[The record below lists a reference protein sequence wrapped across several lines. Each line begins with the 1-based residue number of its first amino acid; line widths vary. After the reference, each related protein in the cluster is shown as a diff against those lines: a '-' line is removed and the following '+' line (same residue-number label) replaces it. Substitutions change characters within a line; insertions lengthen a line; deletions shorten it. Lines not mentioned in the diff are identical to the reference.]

1 MGLKWYWGIPLACLV
16 GLPWYI
22 EMGMLHGDAFIDTFL
37 GYHNITRFVAP
48 EHAGQNH
55 YWLYIVVVLAGFYP
69 WSGTLPGLLKS
80 FREWRKD
87 KVMLYFIVWAL
98 FIFLFFSVSSTQL
111 FSYILPMFPP
121 LAILSSA
128 YLARIEE
135 TGHISK
141 AFIICHVVFAL
152 ITTGAVAFVPFSPEG
167 GPIVHYAIAGL
178 MVLAAFFS
186 ASRLAKEGSMPSS

>member
-1 MGLKWYWGIPLACLV
+1 MEKRQG
-16 GLPWYI
+16 
-22 EMGMLHGDAFIDTFL
+22 
-37 GYHNITRFVAP
+37 
-48 EHAGQNH
+48 HA
-55 YWLYIVVVLAGFYP
+55 
-69 WSGTLPGLLKS
+69 
-80 FREWRKD
+80 
-87 KVMLYFIVWAL
+87 YFIVWAL

-152 ITTGAVAFVPFSPEG
+152 ITTGAVAFVPFSSEG
-167 GPIVHYAIAGL
+167 APIVHYAIAGL
-178 MVLAAFFS
+178 MVLAAFLLGKPPRKRKVPCLLHYAGCFD
-186 ASRLAKEGSMPSS
+186 SRLRPFR

>member
-1 MGLKWYWGIPLACLV
+1 
-16 GLPWYI
+16 
-22 EMGMLHGDAFIDTFL
+22 
-37 GYHNITRFVAP
+37 
-48 EHAGQNH
+48 
-55 YWLYIVVVLAGFYP
+55 
-69 WSGTLPGLLKS
+69 
-80 FREWRKD
+80 
-87 KVMLYFIVWAL
+87 
-98 FIFLFFSVSSTQL
+98 
-111 FSYILPMFPP
+111 MFPP

-178 MVLAAFFS
+178 MVLSPSSRQAAS
-186 ASRLAKEGSMPSS
+186 QKEGSMPSS